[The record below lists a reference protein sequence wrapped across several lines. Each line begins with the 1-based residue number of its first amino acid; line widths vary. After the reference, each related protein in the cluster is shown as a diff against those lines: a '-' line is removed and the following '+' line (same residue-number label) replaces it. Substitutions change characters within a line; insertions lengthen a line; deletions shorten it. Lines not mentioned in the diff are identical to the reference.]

1 MQLLR
6 RNSPVHPQM
15 RIVWRF
21 FADPSHQWQW
31 QQLAFDGTVV
41 GQSKTGYVQYE
52 ACVTNAEKHG
62 YMAVPARPR
71 SNSPNT
77 SQLPVSAFRAVF
89 EHSESTPV
97 EESINTG

>member
-6 RNSPVHPQM
+6 RYRPVYPQM

-41 GQSKTGYVQYE
+41 GHSKRGYVQYE
-52 ACVTNAEKHG
+52 ACVTNAAKYG
-62 YMAVPARPR
+62 YEAVPAKARGG
-71 SNSPNT
+71 SPNT
-77 SQLPVSAFRAVF
+77 SRLPVSPFRAVF
-89 EHSESTPV
+89 EHSHSNPA